1 MMRFGRML
9 ILGAACAVLAPAGRE
24 ARADFLVQ
32 VSASLNAPTTNSG
45 SLTVGQSTLSVA
57 ALSGLPV
64 DLGLAATAPVHE
76 IYGATQVSSGN
87 TTGVDAFNVPY
98 TWTLTLSHVVNGQA
112 VGASATLL
120 VSGDLAGGIS
130 GKGSTI
136 ANTFAAGPE
145 LAPVSLSV
153 DGQTVYVK
161 LDPWTPPGTP
171 FAESLNFGLALS
183 TTPDGAFQT
192 APEPATIALMG
203 VGGLVLMV
211 APRLRRRSAGR
222 RD

>member
-9 ILGAACAVLAPAGRE
+9 ILGAMCAPLGLAGRE
-24 ARADFLVQ
+24 ARAEFLVQ
-32 VSASLNAPTTNSG
+32 VSASLNAPTTDSG

-87 TTGVDAFNVPY
+87 TTGVDAFNIPY
-98 TWTLTLSHVVNGQA
+98 SWTLTLSHVVNGKA
-112 VGASATLL
+112 AGASATLL
-120 VSGDLAGGIS
+120 VSGDLAGGLS
-130 GKGSTI
+130 VNGSTVG
-136 ANTFAAGPE
+136 NTFTAGP
-145 LAPVSLSV
+145 LSAPVMLSV
-153 DGQTVYVK
+153 DGQTVYAK

-171 FAESLNFGLALS
+171 FSEMLDFGLALS
-183 TTPDGAFQT
+183 TTPDGSFHT

-203 VGGLVLMV
+203 VGGLVLLV
-211 APRLRRRSAGR
+211 APRLRRRSAKVA
-222 RD
+222 